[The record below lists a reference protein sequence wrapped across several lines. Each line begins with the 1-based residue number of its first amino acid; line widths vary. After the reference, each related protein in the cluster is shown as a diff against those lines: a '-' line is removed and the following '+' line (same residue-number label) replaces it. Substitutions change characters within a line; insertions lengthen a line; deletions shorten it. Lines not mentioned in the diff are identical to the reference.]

1 MSCMPSL
8 EDSSMIR
15 VVSSAKRDFWQ
26 CVSLQIFFVLTCIC
40 GDVPRLVEV
49 SDPLSELWAR
59 LGIVGQVDPFHE
71 DDGHELSQLILDNFG
86 LQSLENYFKRF
97 QMLLLPTEMLCLY
110 SNLAF
115 ISFDVYFRNDDIRGD
130 DLEYIFD
137 QNCVKWR
144 LKEE

>member
-1 MSCMPSL
+1 MRL
-8 EDSSMIR
+8 I
-15 VVSSAKRDFWQ
+15 AN
-26 CVSLQIFFVLTCIC
+26 IFVVLTCIC

-137 QNCVKWR
+137 QYCVKWG
-144 LKEE
+144 LKHKNILS